1 VLASFPVMMVD
12 DLCKESSLLMSPIA
26 QTIIMSL
33 QKPKHIVFV
42 REKYI
47 VVEHASGTWKK

>member
-12 DLCKESSLLMSPIA
+12 DLGKESSLLMSPIA
-26 QTIIMSL
+26 RTIIMSL